1 MIKFSRIVDSLP
13 ESTPFVGPET
23 QQRQRKTQFV
33 ARLGANENVF
43 GPSPEVLKEVEK
55 ATSDIWMYADPENF
69 DLKQAIATH
78 HGLNIE
84 NIVVGEG
91 IDGLLGYLCRLFVEP
106 GVNVVTSK
114 GAYPTFNYH
123 VLGFGGELK
132 VVPYKNDFEDIE
144 GLVCEA
150 KRCEGSIIY
159 LANPDNPMGTFHSGS
174 VIEDMVS
181 NLPAGTLLC
190 LDEAYSE
197 FAIKRDLPK
206 IDPNNTQVVRFR
218 TFSKAYGLAGA
229 RVGYAIGPSKIIKA
243 FDKIRN
249 HFGVNIIAQRAA
261 KVALEDQKYLLSV
274 INSVAIAKCEIE
286 KIVKKNKVIIT
297 SRSVS
302 KARKKIKFLKQN
314 KIINLNVL
322 NKKNIEN
329 FILKYKPNK
338 IFYFAGQS
346 SPAISFKK
354 PKETYLSNFIGCKN
368 FLEIILFHKL
378 KCKFINSSS
387 CEIFG
392 NIKKKINL
400 KSKKS
405 PVSPYGKAKLDS
417 FNITKKFRNKEK
429 VLAYNA
435 VIFNTESIF
444 RDKNYL
450 IPKICMSA
458 INAYKFKKKLHLET
472 LIFQESGIGVQS
484 NVMR

>member
-23 QQRQRKTQFV
+23 QQRQRQTQFV

-69 DLKQAIATH
+69 DLKEAIATH

-197 FAIKRDLPK
+197 FAIKGDLPK

-274 INSVAIAKCEIE
+274 TNSVAHAKREIE
-286 KIVKKNKVIIT
+286 KIVKNCGLEVIPSAT
-297 SRSVS
+297 
-302 KARKKIKFLKQN
+302 
-314 KIINLNVL
+314 
-322 NKKNIEN
+322 N
-329 FILKYKPNK
+329 FVAVDCGRGRD
-338 IFYFAGQS
+338 FA
-346 SPAISFKK
+346 F
-354 PKETYLSNFIGCKN
+354 
-368 FLEIILFHKL
+368 
-378 KCKFINSSS
+378 
-387 CEIFG
+387 
-392 NIKKKINL
+392 
-400 KSKKS
+400 
-405 PVSPYGKAKLDS
+405 
-417 FNITKKFRNKEK
+417 K
-429 VLAYNA
+429 VLDELIKQD
-435 VIFNTESIF
+435 IFVRMPSVEPLNRCIRISVGKQKE
-444 RDKNYL
+444 L
-450 IPKICMSA
+450 
-458 INAYKFKKKLHLET
+458 T
-472 LIFQESGIGVQS
+472 LLRNILPEVVKRCS
-484 NVMR
+484 N